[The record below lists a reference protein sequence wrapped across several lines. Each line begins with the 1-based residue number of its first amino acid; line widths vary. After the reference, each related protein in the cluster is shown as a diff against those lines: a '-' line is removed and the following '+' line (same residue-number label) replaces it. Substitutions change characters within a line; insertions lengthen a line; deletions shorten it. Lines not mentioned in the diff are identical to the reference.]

1 MEEEKIDRIVQL
13 DIEIEGLTEE
23 ELEEFGVD
31 IVSLVEDPAI
41 GVDFMTFANEEYVDL
56 DLDDACA
63 PGFKAYGVKKKNGR
77 TVPNCVPI
85 ENETELESYSDYPQA
100 ASNNAKRALKWAE
113 ENGWGS
119 CGTPVGKRRAN
130 QLAKRQPIS
139 EETIARMSAF
149 RRQQKNKDTPYG
161 EGCGGL
167 MWDAWGGSAGINW
180 AERKLKQIRKEKTK
194 ASHHTGS
201 YEAYFNE
208 DQENAII
215 DYATH
220 NGVELSA
227 DDVIVDLN
235 NKEFRNVTETVEAIR
250 GLDLLKRLKIEEN
263 KPKTYYRYSGPPAE
277 RKFCKAMV
285 NLSKAGKI
293 FSEKDIERMDGLNK
307 EFSKKGQNE
316 YSIFKFKGGKNCKH
330 RWEKLSVFEND
341 EKQKLVIIES
351 PSTKKQETA
360 STVWANLS
368 VDEDKKIVTG
378 PLMIPNKM
386 ILRRD
391 DDGKPYYIFFNK
403 ETIRKM
409 AEKFLRTNKHN
420 NTDIQHDN
428 KVTNDNT
435 LLESW
440 ISEDKMYDK
449 AYKMGFALPMGTWFV
464 SYKINNNDTW
474 EQIKEGKLKGFSL
487 AGPFIEKM
495 ASEGIHNQ
503 KLQSIIDILEQVND

>member
-1 MEEEKIDRIVQL
+1 MS
-13 DIEIEGLTEE
+13 
-23 ELEEFGVD
+23 LE
-31 IVSLVEDPAI
+31 
-41 GVDFMTFANEEYVDL
+41 TN
-56 DLDDACA
+56 
-63 PGFKAYGVKKKNGR
+63 
-77 TVPNCVPI
+77 
-85 ENETELESYSDYPQA
+85 QA
-100 ASNNAKRALKWAE
+100 
-113 ENGWGS
+113 
-119 CGTPVGKRRAN
+119 V
-130 QLAKRQPIS
+130 
-139 EETIARMSAF
+139 
-149 RRQQKNKDTPYG
+149 
-161 EGCGGL
+161 
-167 MWDAWGGSAGINW
+167 
-180 AERKLKQIRKEKTK
+180 
-194 ASHHTGS
+194 
-201 YEAYFNE
+201 
-208 DQENAII
+208 
-215 DYATH
+215 
-220 NGVELSA
+220 
-227 DDVIVDLN
+227 
-235 NKEFRNVTETVEAIR
+235 R

-263 KPKTYYRYSGPPAE
+263 KPKTYYRYTGPPAQ

-293 FSEKDIERMDGLNK
+293 FSEKDIERMDGLN
-307 EFSKKGQNE
+307 SALAKKGQST
-316 YSIFKFKGGKNCKH
+316 YSIFKYKGGKNCKH
-330 RWEKLSVFEND
+330 RWEKLAVFENSD
-341 EKQKLVIIES
+341 KQKLVIIES
-351 PSTKKQETA
+351 PSTRKQETA
-360 STVWANLS
+360 ATVWANLS

-391 DDGKPYYIFFNK
+391 EDGKPYYIFFNR

-474 EQIKEGKLKGFSL
+474 KQIKEGKLKGFSL